1 MNLPIQI
8 ILIEDNPND
17 VEILRYELKKG
28 GLSFNLTIVDSEKKF
43 HDALDRQ
50 NPDIVI
56 SDYSLPM
63 FSGQLALEI
72 TKSRCPDVPF
82 LIVSGVIGEDVAIQL
97 IKAGSSDYLLK
108 DKLGRLCTSIQ
119 HALKEAEEH
128 REKKRVLMELK
139 ASEERFRFLADN
151 SPVFIWKTN
160 AGGVCTYFNKGWL
173 EFTGAKADTLV
184 ETRWGK
190 WINAADIA
198 HSDEIAGRAIVRRE
212 PFEVEYR
219 LRRFDGVLRWVLDKG
234 APNFLPNGEFI
245 GYIGSTIDITDRK
258 EAEEKLRETKELL
271 DTFYSQTLDG
281 CYFAM
286 FDKPLQWVSS
296 TDRKA
301 VLSSRMATIAVT
313 DANIAF
319 AQQFVQKQE
328 QIVGTVFSSLFVR
341 RIESE
346 QFLEKLF
353 DSSKVNYTAVMQR
366 PDKTEIV
373 VEGNAVC
380 LYDQT
385 RSITGFYGV
394 QRDITQE
401 KKDYESL
408 RHKADFYQR
417 LFEDDLTGDFITKAD
432 GTIAKV
438 NQQCVIMFGYDTIE
452 EMCSVN
458 VRSLYAN
465 AEERES
471 VIATIIRDKQIEHF
485 EFHGIKKDGSVFDGL
500 VSASGKFDENG
511 RLVEMVGMIS
521 DNTHRKDIERQLL
534 QAQKLESIGT
544 LASGIAHDFN
554 NILNNIY
561 GFCSQLKKYHTNP
574 VKVLKYAETISQS
587 AERGAQI
594 STKLLSFARQK
605 NSDIGLLNIAAVID
619 EVVDMCNSTFMQST
633 EIQVI
638 KNEMIWDVYGDK
650 SSLYQ
655 LLLNL
660 CLNARDAINE
670 DPAKKNHGLITITVK
685 NHIVNNDSIR
695 WFGNKRPDNAVM
707 ISVQDNGSGITE
719 NIREKIFDPF
729 FTTKTTSVQRGTGLG
744 LSIVHNTVKHH
755 HGAITVEST
764 PGSGTAFTIY
774 IPAVE
779 MASQSDAY
787 SAQEISM
794 AKNNELIYLVDD
806 EASMR
811 QLGTELLE
819 EAGFRVITAVNGRE
833 AVNVYRERFQEIDLV
848 ILDLVMPE
856 LDGGQAYVEMKRI
869 SPAVKAFFCSG
880 FVTDQLIT
888 SLLEEEHLRAL
899 QKPFKPEIFVQTVC
913 DVLYE
918 KR

>member
-1 MNLPIQI
+1 
-8 ILIEDNPND
+8 
-17 VEILRYELKKG
+17 
-28 GLSFNLTIVDSEKKF
+28 
-43 HDALDRQ
+43 
-50 NPDIVI
+50 
-56 SDYSLPM
+56 
-63 FSGQLALEI
+63 
-72 TKSRCPDVPF
+72 
-82 LIVSGVIGEDVAIQL
+82 
-97 IKAGSSDYLLK
+97 
-108 DKLGRLCTSIQ
+108 
-119 HALKEAEEH
+119 
-128 REKKRVLMELK
+128 
-139 ASEERFRFLADN
+139 
-151 SPVFIWKTN
+151 
-160 AGGVCTYFNKGWL
+160 
-173 EFTGAKADTLV
+173 
-184 ETRWGK
+184 
-190 WINAADIA
+190 
-198 HSDEIAGRAIVRRE
+198 
-212 PFEVEYR
+212 
-219 LRRFDGVLRWVLDKG
+219 
-234 APNFLPNGEFI
+234 
-245 GYIGSTIDITDRK
+245 
-258 EAEEKLRETKELL
+258 
-271 DTFYSQTLDG
+271 
-281 CYFAM
+281 
-286 FDKPLQWVSS
+286 
-296 TDRKA
+296 
-301 VLSSRMATIAVT
+301 
-313 DANIAF
+313 
-319 AQQFVQKQE
+319 
-328 QIVGTVFSSLFVR
+328 
-341 RIESE
+341 
-346 QFLEKLF
+346 
-353 DSSKVNYTAVMQR
+353 
-366 PDKTEIV
+366 
-373 VEGNAVC
+373 
-380 LYDQT
+380 
-385 RSITGFYGV
+385 
-394 QRDITQE
+394 
-401 KKDYESL
+401 
-408 RHKADFYQR
+408 
-417 LFEDDLTGDFITKAD
+417 
-432 GTIAKV
+432 
-438 NQQCVIMFGYDTIE
+438 
-452 EMCSVN
+452 
-458 VRSLYAN
+458 
-465 AEERES
+465 
-471 VIATIIRDKQIEHF
+471 
-485 EFHGIKKDGSVFDGL
+485 
-500 VSASGKFDENG
+500 
-511 RLVEMVGMIS
+511 MIS

>member
-1 MNLPIQI
+1 MKSPIQI
-8 ILIEDNPND
+8 ILIEDDPND

-28 GLSFNLTIVDSEKKF
+28 GLSFNLFIVDNETKF
-43 HDALDRQ
+43 RDALVQ
-50 NPDIVI
+50 VHPDIVI

-72 TKSRCPDVPF
+72 TKSLFPDVPF

-108 DKLGRLCTSIQ
+108 DKLGRLCTSIL

-128 REKKRVLMELK
+128 SEKNRMLMELK
-139 ASEERFRFLADN
+139 ESEERFRILADN

-160 AGGVCTYFNKGWL
+160 TEGICTYFNRGWL
-173 EFTGAKADTLV
+173 EFTGTAAENRREIQWGSWVHAEDTAHC
-184 ETRWGK
+184 
-190 WINAADIA
+190 NDIA
-198 HSDEIAGRAIVRRE
+198 GLAITTQK

-219 LRRFDGVLRWVLDKG
+219 LQRFDGVFRWVLDKG

-245 GYIGSTIDITDRK
+245 GYIGSCMDITDRK

-286 FDKPLQWVSS
+286 FDTALVWDSS
-296 TDRKA
+296 VDRSA
-301 VLSSRMATIAVT
+301 VLRACLSTIKVT

-319 AQQFVQKQE
+319 IQQFTLKNE
-328 QIVGTVFSSLFVR
+328 QIVGTVFGSLFVR
-341 RIESE
+341 RAESE

-353 DSSKVNYTAVMQR
+353 DASKMNYTAVMER
-366 PDKTEIV
+366 PDKAEIV

-380 LYDQT
+380 LYD
-385 RSITGFYGV
+385 RFRNITGFYGV

-401 KKDYESL
+401 KKDYDLL

-417 LFEDDLTGDFITKAD
+417 LFEDDLTGDFVTKAD
-432 GTIAKV
+432 GTIIKV
-438 NQQCVIMFGYDTIE
+438 NQQCVIMFGYDSIE
-452 EMCSVN
+452 EMCSIN
-458 VRSLYAN
+458 VISLYAN
-465 AEERES
+465 ADERKMTVEK
-471 VIATIIRDKQIEHF
+471 IAREQQIDHF
-485 EFHGIKKDGSVFDGL
+485 DFHGIKKDGSVFDGI
-500 VSASGKFDENG
+500 VSASGKFDVEG
-511 RLVEMVGMIS
+511 RLVEIVGMIS
-521 DNTHRKDIERQLL
+521 DNSHRKDIERQLF

-574 VKVLKYAETISQS
+574 VKVLKYAETIGQS

-605 NSDIGLLNIAAVID
+605 NSDIGLLNIAAVVD

-633 EIQVI
+633 KIQVI
-638 KNEMIWDVYGDK
+638 KNDPVWDVYGDK
-650 SSLYQ
+650 SSIYQ

-660 CLNARDAINE
+660 CLNARDAIND
-670 DPAKKNHGLITITVK
+670 DPLKKNSGLITITVM
-685 NHIVNNDSIR
+685 NHSVNGDSVR
-695 WFGNKRPDNAVM
+695 WFGNKRPDNAVK
-707 ISVQDNGSGITE
+707 ITVKDNGCGITE
-719 NIREKIFDPF
+719 AIREKIFDPF
-729 FTTKTTSVQRGTGLG
+729 FTTKITSEQRGTGLG

-755 HGAITVEST
+755 HGAITVESL
-764 PGSGTAFTIY
+764 PGAGTEFTIY
-774 IPAVE
+774 IPAAENSV
-779 MASQSDAY
+779 QKY
-787 SAQEISM
+787 TQISLLIST
-794 AKNNELIYLVDD
+794 AKHNELVLLVDD

-819 EAGFRVITAVNGRE
+819 EAGFRVLTAVNGRE
-833 AVNVYRERFQEIDLV
+833 AVNIYRERYQEIDLV

-856 LDGGQAYVEMKRI
+856 LDGGQTYVEMKKIR
-869 SPAVKAFFCSG
+869 PEVKAFFCSG
-880 FVTDQLIT
+880 FVTDQLIS

-918 KR
+918 NI